1 MHVGDE
7 PDRESQKRY
16 EKLGSGGKP

>member
-16 EKLGSGGKP
+16 ERLGSGGKP